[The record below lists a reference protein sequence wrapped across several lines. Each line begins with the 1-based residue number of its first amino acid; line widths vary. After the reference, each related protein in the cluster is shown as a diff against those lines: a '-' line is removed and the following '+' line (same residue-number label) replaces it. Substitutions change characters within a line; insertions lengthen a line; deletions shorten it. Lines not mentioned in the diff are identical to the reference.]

1 MPSASCRSTRSARS
15 PPPAPTYAVRPYTAS
30 DDASARS
37 AMSHAGHASPSTTCV
52 CPSWGLSTWR
62 PTAAMA
68 RSRRRR
74 TNAAKSGSSSANAAY
89 PSPSAQMVR
98 VSQYDASESP
108 GSGSSTGST
117 RVECAVRLHPQQRRS
132 RDVVP
137 RPSGDTPVHG
147 AARGL
152 VATVHVTELLPV
164 TDVYDGGPCD
174 VIGVVRA
181 LPVRVGGR
189 VVRSA
194 AQPHVARVAR
204 LGIGPQDADRR
215 VLLELVRLCPTCA
228 GGVTLAA
235 RKSM

>member
-1 MPSASCRSTRSARS
+1 M
-15 PPPAPTYAVRPYTAS
+15 
-30 DDASARS
+30 
-37 AMSHAGHASPSTTCV
+37 
-52 CPSWGLSTWR
+52 
-62 PTAAMA
+62 
-68 RSRRRR
+68 
-74 TNAAKSGSSSANAAY
+74 
-89 PSPSAQMVR
+89 
-98 VSQYDASESP
+98 
-108 GSGSSTGST
+108 
-117 RVECAVRLHPQQRRS
+117 
-132 RDVVP
+132 
-137 RPSGDTPVHG
+137 
-147 AARGL
+147 
-152 VATVHVTELLPV
+152 HVTELLPV